1 MCVISVML
9 LLCDLATA
17 GSCHFCHYI
26 AVISINIPSLSL
38 SLLRSAIAL
47 QILAALGAVVEEEW
61 VKGTPVE
68 LWAVRSSAQD

>member
-1 MCVISVML
+1 VSAISVML

-38 SLLRSAIAL
+38 SFPRVCCIQPSYCKSW
-47 QILAALGAVVEEEW
+47 QHR
-61 VKGTPVE
+61 E
-68 LWAVRSSAQD
+68 LWLKKSG